1 MDNKWWESN
10 APNVRSQ
17 WGTKWSTNQ
26 AMTDFKRL
34 EQLFVC
40 DWATVYVGWQ
50 GTGVY
55 SPWPEDW
62 EKFPPLLTVD
72 ELYEFCERAVGWVE
86 DESQV
91 RIAELMEELC
101 LAKCSRVSILT
112 SLANLARSCD
122 GIVTDLELRKW
133 RCARL
138 MNIITGSHASDVFTC
153 AREIDETLVE
163 FGSLGGAFENI
174 RCGVWSDDA
183 SVRYDEKQCLARV
196 MNCRELLDAEIALVR
211 KLQEVS

>member
-1 MDNKWWESN
+1 
-10 APNVRSQ
+10 
-17 WGTKWSTNQ
+17 
-26 AMTDFKRL
+26 MTDFKRL

-62 EKFPPLLTVD
+62 EMFPPLLTVD

-101 LAKCSRVSILT
+101 IAKCSRV
-112 SLANLARSCD
+112 
-122 GIVTDLELRKW
+122 
-133 RCARL
+133 
-138 MNIITGSHASDVFTC
+138 
-153 AREIDETLVE
+153 
-163 FGSLGGAFENI
+163 
-174 RCGVWSDDA
+174 
-183 SVRYDEKQCLARV
+183 
-196 MNCRELLDAEIALVR
+196 
-211 KLQEVS
+211 